1 MLLTFDEFDS
11 RLPSGR
17 LWRAFAPPESMGPSG
32 THWNTQSGNPA
43 FGFFDHFMTVPTTT
57 LIGPYLKL
65 ASAGCTV
72 EQVVDTATEK
82 GIMQLAIDGN
92 AAVDEAV
99 LQWGRGIAAPFLF
112 NVAKDM
118 VFECRIAVSAI
129 TAAKW
134 SIFTGLALADSTNGA
149 GITDKLFADTTE
161 LLATTFSG
169 VGFQKLSAEGA
180 AWDGAYKAASQT
192 AQDGSTKTKLDTLHT
207 MVADTYVKLGFR
219 YRAYPKTVEFYVNGV
234 MPGGNITPARLTAT
248 EVAAA
253 TFPASTVPMA
263 PIIAIKDNAGNA
275 AVNLKMEWWGAAQ
288 ML

>member
-1 MLLTFDEFDS
+1 MLVTFDEFDS

-32 THWNTQSGNPA
+32 SHWNTPSGNPA

-57 LIGPYLKL
+57 LVGPYLKL
-65 ASAGCTV
+65 IGSGCTV

-82 GIMQLAIDGN
+82 GIIQLAIDGN
-92 AAVDEAV
+92 AANDETV
-99 LQWGRGIAAPFLF
+99 LQWGRGIAAPFNF
-112 NVAKDM
+112 NVAKDL
-118 VFECRIAVSAI
+118 VFECRLAVSAI

-134 SIFTGLALADSTNGA
+134 STFTGLALADSTDGA
-149 GITDKLFADTTE
+149 GITDKIFAYTTGA
-161 LLATTFSG
+161 LATTFSG
-169 VGFQKLSAEGA
+169 VGFQHLQAEGA

-192 AQDGSTKTKLDTLHT
+192 AQDGSTKTKLDSLHT

-219 YRAYPKTVEFYVNGV
+219 YRAYPRTVEFYVNGV
-234 MPGGNITPARLTAT
+234 RPGGLTAPAMLT
-248 EVAAA
+248 AAEIAAA

-263 PIIAIKDNAGNA
+263 PVIGIKDIAGNA
-275 AVNLKMEWWGAAQ
+275 ALNLKMDWWAAAQ